1 MLMKKLLYILSVLL
15 LVVSVSAQ
23 TVVRMRMPHQSE
35 KKLEVVT
42 LFAEGLPL
50 GIPVVLGTI
59 GFDISGGEEPL
70 TFEWLKDNVVVATG
84 DIAVITPVAG
94 SQYMLRVSDRAGCY
108 FEESI
113 RLDATAKIRGNELDQ
128 MIIVAPTVI
137 SNEITVQVNSY
148 FPINARVRV
157 FSTGGEMYLDQV
169 ISGNYQQYINWEEG
183 VYFVVITAGD
193 QHQVTKVIVKK

>member
-1 MLMKKLLYILSVLL
+1 MLMKKLLYIISVLL

-108 FEESI
+108 F
-113 RLDATAKIRGNELDQ
+113 
-128 MIIVAPTVI
+128 
-137 SNEITVQVNSY
+137 
-148 FPINARVRV
+148 
-157 FSTGGEMYLDQV
+157 
-169 ISGNYQQYINWEEG
+169 
-183 VYFVVITAGD
+183 
-193 QHQVTKVIVKK
+193 

>member
-1 MLMKKLLYILSVLL
+1 
-15 LVVSVSAQ
+15 
-23 TVVRMRMPHQSE
+23 
-35 KKLEVVT
+35 
-42 LFAEGLPL
+42 
-50 GIPVVLGTI
+50 
-59 GFDISGGEEPL
+59 
-70 TFEWLKDNVVVATG
+70 
-84 DIAVITPVAG
+84 
-94 SQYMLRVSDRAGCY
+94 
-108 FEESI
+108 
-113 RLDATAKIRGNELDQ
+113 

-169 ISGNYQQYINWEEG
+169 ISGNYQHYINWEEG